1 MTTDDASVFP
11 DVPRLEADEALAA
24 LLSQAEK
31 VRHVQDRLR
40 ALLNAT
46 RAVVEHNDLS
56 AVLRRIVE
64 AAIDLVDAEYGAL
77 GVIAP
82 EGDRLEEFIYVGLSA
97 ADAERI
103 GHLPSGKGLLGALI
117 ADPRPIRLARMS
129 EDDRAV
135 GFPDHH
141 PGMTSFLGVPLRVRG
156 EAFGNLYLT
165 NSRHGA
171 FSEEDERLVGA
182 LAVTAGFAV
191 DNARLLEEARTR
203 ERWMTAA
210 AELSAALLSTPTD
223 SAFDLIA
230 GRTFDLADVER
241 VTVLLGDDPAQ
252 PLRVAASRG
261 VDEARL
267 RGMLV
272 DTSEV
277 CAGLALA
284 ADAAHVLGRSDDG
297 TTDPLRLSADGAIG
311 PALITPLR
319 THSRL
324 WGAVCIARAPTRPH
338 FTRAETESI
347 GDYVSRAALALELAI
362 AREESQRAMLADDRR
377 RIARDLH
384 DHVIQQLFGTGLT
397 LQAVASTLP
406 PGGAAADRI
415 ADSIDQL
422 DSAISQIRTVV
433 FALSQRDDVS
443 LRHHVLDVVADLS
456 GAMRHPP
463 AIRFT
468 GPVDHS
474 ITGELSSEVVGVAR
488 ELLSNAVRHAHADQ
502 ISVEVAVDG
511 ADALVTVED
520 DGEGIPADV
529 TRSGLDNLENRAQ
542 RRGGALTVTTGD
554 GGTVVTWR
562 VPLERSDISPTRAGR
577 R

>member
-1 MTTDDASVFP
+1 MTTDDEPDLP
-11 DVPRLEADEALAA
+11 DVSRLEADEALAA
-24 LLSQAEK
+24 LLAQAEK

-40 ALLNAT
+40 ALLSAT
-46 RAVVEHNDLS
+46 RAVVEHSDLS
-56 AVLRRIVE
+56 TVLRRIVE
-64 AAIDLVDAEYGAL
+64 AAIELVDAEYGAL

-82 EGDRLEEFIYVGLSA
+82 EGDRLEQFIYVGLSA
-97 ADAERI
+97 AEAEQI

-117 ADPRPIRLARMS
+117 ADPHPIRLARMS
-129 EDDRAV
+129 DDERAV

-141 PGMTSFLGVPLRVRG
+141 PAMTSFLGVPLRVRG

-165 NSRHGA
+165 NSRHGGFTA
-171 FSEEDERLVGA
+171 EDERLAGA

-203 ERWMTAA
+203 ERWMTSA

-223 SAFDLIA
+223 TAFDLIA
-230 GRTFDLADVER
+230 GRTFDLADVDR
-241 VTVLLGDDPAQ
+241 VTVLLGEDPRE

-261 VDEARL
+261 ADEAEL
-267 RGMLV
+267 RGALV
-272 DTSEV
+272 DASRV
-277 CAGLALA
+277 CAGVALA
-284 ADAAHVLGRSDDG
+284 ADSTHALGRDEEG
-297 TTDPLRLSADGAIG
+297 AADPLRLSADGAVG
-311 PALITPLR
+311 PALVAPLR
-319 THSRL
+319 TQSRL
-324 WGAVCIARAPTRPH
+324 WGAVCLARAPHRPH
-338 FTRAETESI
+338 FTRAESESI
-347 GDYVSRAALALELAI
+347 GDYVSRAAIALELAI
-362 AREESQRAMLADDRR
+362 AREEGQRAMLADDRR

-406 PGGAAADRI
+406 AGGSADRL

-443 LRHHVLDVVADLS
+443 VRHHVLDVVADLS
-456 GAMRHPP
+456 AAVRHPP

-474 ITGELSSEVVGVAR
+474 ITGDLSSEVVGVAR
-488 ELLSNAVRHAHADQ
+488 ELLSNAVRHSNADR

-511 ADALVTVED
+511 GSALVTVED
-520 DGEGIPADV
+520 DGNGIADDV
-529 TRSGLDNLENRAQ
+529 TRSGLDNLEHRAR
-542 RRGGALTVTTGD
+542 RRGGALTIATG
-554 GGTVVTWR
+554 GAGTRATWR
-562 VPLERSDISPTRAGR
+562 VPLEPSPAPPRGDGR
-577 R
+577 